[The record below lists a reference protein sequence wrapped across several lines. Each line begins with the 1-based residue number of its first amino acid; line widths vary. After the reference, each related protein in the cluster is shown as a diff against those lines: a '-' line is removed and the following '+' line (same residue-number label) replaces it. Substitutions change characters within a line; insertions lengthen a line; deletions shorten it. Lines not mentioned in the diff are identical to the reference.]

1 MKEREVRKRK
11 RSFLSFLL
19 IMAMVIQTL
28 SPMAVEAKTID
39 AKQYDSLTSLMGQ
52 SVDAGDEIQFKQCFG
67 DGIYYCDSNGT
78 ELYCKDHVN
87 IDEQECTHTVLSY
100 QDACAQSGGTEFQ
113 LTDSTFK
120 CWKVTEVYLSSMCEK
135 LVFRA
140 VSTLERS
147 ITYECADANY
157 PDDNP
162 DTFIVGVGVSGIEP
176 AYKWVYDDDS
186 ADWTRIISTG
196 WYRNPQFTGEPVT
209 SIPATETENVT
220 LYAKFPAVTHTI
232 TYKDETDTVITTFVS
247 GAGTTVSNPSVYEE
261 GVGVSS
267 LYDAYKEG
275 FLFGGWYTDLDN
287 ENTKVTEIG
296 SNETDNITL
305 FAKFIPTKSINY
317 ELYGGTL
324 SEGAPT
330 YYAVG
335 EGIPADNMPTAT
347 KAHHDFTGWYESA
360 NDGAAKI
367 TSIATDSAVDLTLHA
382 KYTPKTYE
390 IVYHDGETTGAAVQV
405 DNPGTYTY
413 GGAEIAS
420 LNHADKTGQEFLG
433 WYRESSLEN
442 AVTSITADNV
452 AQLLGDDGK
461 LHLYAKY
468 AANTYNITYHD
479 GDSILTGSAITTY
492 TYGTGVTE
500 ENMWQPTK
508 AHYTFGG
515 WYSDN
520 TLAADKK
527 VTSIANDRTGDID
540 LYAKFTGDVFNIV
553 YLNENDGTVSVPTDA
568 AVTYTY
574 GEDPVYP
581 CYLEPG
587 SIVAGHRSAGWFKDK
602 NFDNDA
608 SEVSEITTAN
618 AVQLADSDGTIRLYT
633 KFVPMTYKLEY
644 YVDGEQ
650 VQVEGNPDEYV
661 YGTAEIDEA
670 TLKDAT
676 KDGYRFDGWYSQG
689 EPVVKVGVIND
700 AIAELAVYVGMD
712 GYVRLDARFTKMY
725 EVVYH
730 DGSKIIAAS
739 GNPNAASYPEGA
751 TINLQEVSKD
761 GYDFG
766 GWYADSDLQGA
777 EVTAITAANTTA
789 LTGTDGKLH
798 LYAKYTPKT
807 YSIKYMVDGTENTT
821 LTPKTYTHGTGV
833 AKQAMPSAPA
843 KQNYDFDAWYTEPD
857 GGGTKMESIPAS
869 KFGNLTLYANYTPKT
884 YTITYMVDGAN
895 DTTTGNPASYV
906 YGEGAAITKKPVKE
920 GYTFKGWYGNSDYL
934 GEEVTQISNEES
946 GSVTLYGKF
955 VAEDYQITYIV
966 GEGATAPASPT
977 GYTYGIGVPA
987 NQMPQAT
994 KTGWSFKGWYS
1005 DDSWADNKK
1014 VESIGTTEQGNK
1026 TLYAKFEIID
1036 YAIEYYYNG
1045 GQAVANPTYYH
1056 YGTGTDTLLPTSKNG
1071 YTFDGWYLS
1080 SDFEDGTKV
1089 DKIAADMTGK
1099 KKLYAKF
1106 TPDTYAIAYQT
1117 NGGTNSTQN
1126 PVSYTY
1132 GIVTG
1137 AGIELNPAEKTGYD
1151 FKDWYSDA
1159 GLASDSAVKA
1169 LSDANVYQLADA
1181 DKKVTLYA
1189 AYTGKTYDIVY
1200 ETNGGTNATTNP
1212 AQYQCGTGNKVLA
1225 KATKEN
1231 YVCDGWYSTASFAAG
1246 TEVTELNDAVVTSLT
1261 SGTSV
1266 TLYAKYTGEEYEIE
1280 YKLDGGT
1287 NHADNPT
1294 HYNFGTGVAGF
1305 EDASKP
1311 HYVFNGWYNN
1321 DSFVTKIEKIGPQE
1335 SGNKTLYAK
1344 FTGEAYTIV
1353 YHLNDGSNHT
1363 DNKGTYLYG
1372 TGGITLKDAK
1382 KDGYTPDGWYTS
1394 ADLAQ
1399 TSKVTT
1405 LTDEQIL
1412 ALAGPG
1418 KTIHLYAGY
1427 TPNQYN
1433 IVYHDGTATNAGG
1446 ENETSYTFGTTLA
1459 LKDGAA
1465 KNGYDFKNWFA
1476 VSSLEGDNVTSIT
1489 AQNALDLLNAQDGK
1503 LHLYAKYDHASYPIT
1518 YETNGGV
1525 LTGSAVNLY
1534 THGTG
1539 IAKADM
1545 AKAEKDYY
1553 DFEGWY
1559 GEAALQNKVESIST
1573 TTYGAIKLYANYT
1586 PKEYEIRYHLQT
1598 GDTNGEGNPTK
1609 YTYGVGVDSFKPATR
1624 RGYTFKGWFD
1634 NPDLIT
1640 GEVTEITAQ
1649 DHGDMLLW
1657 PKFEEEDYKI
1667 TYIVDGKEDNAAGNP
1682 TGYKFGVGVAAADL
1696 KDASKNGYA
1705 FDGWYRDLN
1714 DADSKVTSIGTDET
1728 GDLILY
1734 AKFTGIVYTIQYETD
1749 GGTNAVTNPSQY
1761 QCGTGDKTLADAA
1774 KEHYAFL
1781 GWYSNENFTQ
1791 DSKVTKLN
1799 DAVVTGLAKE
1809 DKVVLYAKYAGEEYD
1824 IEYKLNGGQNS
1835 ATNPVKYTYGTGVE
1849 KFEDAAKEHYEFIGW
1864 YDNEQLTGDPVS
1876 SISTTA
1882 TGKKTL
1888 WARFEGEEYTIEY
1901 VLNDGI
1907 NAADNPHTYTYG
1919 NGGIPLKSATRP
1931 GYTFDSFYTTENFAQ
1946 GTAVKAMTDAQIVAA
1961 ADDDRVL
1968 TLYAKFTPDTYTIT
1982 YQTNGG
1988 ENSKENP
1995 TSYTYGIVTGAGIE
2009 LKPAEKNGYE
2019 FKDWHADAGMTGNA
2033 VVKALSDNMVY
2044 EVADAEKK
2052 VTLYAEYTGKTYNI
2066 VYETN
2071 GGTNANT
2078 NPAQY
2083 QCGTAEVTLADATR
2097 TNYGFGGWYS
2107 AADFAENTKVTKLTD
2122 KVVTDLEKN
2131 GTVTLYA
2138 KLTGDEYE
2146 IEYKTDGGQNPAFNP
2161 AKYTF
2166 GKGVEK
2172 FEDAVKEHYE
2182 FMGWYDNEGFER
2194 DRITSIREDESGRK
2208 TLWAKFEG
2216 EEYTI
2221 DYRLDGGSNAEDNP
2235 ETYRYGTGGFTLKP
2249 AVKENYTFVNF
2260 YTTENFAEGTA
2271 VKTMTDAQI
2280 IAAADD
2286 DRVITLY
2293 AQYAGKEYEIEY
2305 VLNGGTNNEANP
2317 THYNHAVGV
2326 AKFEDATK
2334 EYYVFEGWYD
2344 NAQFDGEKVSGI
2356 GAQESGKKTLYAK
2369 FTPEKYKITYVTD
2382 GTVSG
2387 NNPTEY
2393 DIETE
2398 IKSFEP
2404 SAKEH
2409 YTFDGWYTDE
2419 AKKQK
2424 IESIA
2429 KGESG
2434 DKTLYAK
2441 FTADTFKIKYELFG
2455 GTNDV
2460 SNPAGYTYGVGVAQL
2475 KAASKPGYIFAGWYR
2490 NANFTGNSVTS
2501 ITAQEYSDVTL
2512 YAKYVEGPKDLSLDE
2527 RSMND
2532 IILSAGLVIT
2542 QSPEQIKVKWGKVKG
2557 ADGYEVYVTYCHL
2570 AFPKT
2575 PIRVTTKKTNKT
2587 NFNKILGKDVNLRRD
2602 FKVYVK
2608 AFKKVNGKKV
2618 TIAES
2623 IIGHMA
2629 AINHTKY
2636 TNVEKLKVKKK
2647 VAGIKVGQ
2655 TFKIKA
2661 KTTLMA
2667 KGKKQLS
2674 NKHEPEFRYIST
2686 NPGVAQVDEKGVIT
2700 AIGKGKC
2707 VVYLFARDG
2716 RSAYVRVKVS

>member
-1 MKEREVRKRK
+1 
-11 RSFLSFLL
+11 
-19 IMAMVIQTL
+19 MAMVIQTL

-78 ELYCKDHVN
+78 ELYYEGYVN
-87 IDEQECTHTVLSY
+87 MDEQECTHTVLSY

-220 LYAKFPAVTHTI
+220 LYAKFPAVMHTI

-247 GAGTTVSNPSVYEE
+247 GTDTTVSNPSVYEE

-275 FLFGGWYTDLDN
+275 FLFGGWYTNLDD

-324 SEGAPT
+324 AEGAPT

-347 KAHHDFTGWYESA
+347 KDYHDFAGWYDSA
-360 NDGAAKI
+360 DEGAAQI
-367 TSIATDSAVDLTLHA
+367 TAIAPDATDYITLHA
-382 KYTPKTYE
+382 
-390 IVYHDGETTGAAVQV
+390 
-405 DNPGTYTY
+405 
-413 GGAEIAS
+413 
-420 LNHADKTGQEFLG
+420 
-433 WYRESSLEN
+433 R
-442 AVTSITADNV
+442 
-452 AQLLGDDGK
+452 
-461 LHLYAKY
+461 
-468 AANTYNITYHD
+468 
-479 GDSILTGSAITTY
+479 
-492 TYGTGVTE
+492 
-500 ENMWQPTK
+500 
-508 AHYTFGG
+508 
-515 WYSDN
+515 
-520 TLAADKK
+520 
-527 VTSIANDRTGDID
+527 
-540 LYAKFTGDVFNIV
+540 
-553 YLNENDGTVSVPTDA
+553 
-568 AVTYTY
+568 
-574 GEDPVYP
+574 
-581 CYLEPG
+581 
-587 SIVAGHRSAGWFKDK
+587 
-602 NFDNDA
+602 
-608 SEVSEITTAN
+608 
-618 AVQLADSDGTIRLYT
+618 
-633 KFVPMTYKLEY
+633 
-644 YVDGEQ
+644 
-650 VQVEGNPDEYV
+650 
-661 YGTAEIDEA
+661 
-670 TLKDAT
+670 
-676 KDGYRFDGWYSQG
+676 
-689 EPVVKVGVIND
+689 
-700 AIAELAVYVGMD
+700 
-712 GYVRLDARFTKMY
+712 
-725 EVVYH
+725 
-730 DGSKIIAAS
+730 
-739 GNPNAASYPEGA
+739 
-751 TINLQEVSKD
+751 
-761 GYDFG
+761 
-766 GWYADSDLQGA
+766 
-777 EVTAITAANTTA
+777 
-789 LTGTDGKLH
+789 
-798 LYAKYTPKT
+798 YTPKT
-807 YSIKYMVDGTENTT
+807 YSITYMVDGTQNTT
-821 LTPKTYTHGTGV
+821 LAPKNYTYGTGV
-833 AKQAMPSAPA
+833 AKQNMPAAPV
-843 KQNYDFDAWYTEPD
+843 KQNYEFDAWYTEPD
-857 GGGTKMESIPAS
+857 GEGTKVESIPDS
-869 KFGNLTLYANYTPKT
+869 KYGDITLYAHYMPRT
-884 YTITYMVDGAN
+884 YPITYKVDGVI
-895 DTTTGNPASYV
+895 DTQTGNPANYV
-906 YGEGAAITKKPVKE
+906 YGTGAAITQKPVRE
-920 GYTFKGWYGNSDYL
+920 GYTFKGWYDNRDYIGN
-934 GEEVTQISNEES
+934 EVTQVSNTKS
-946 GSVTLYGKF
+946 GPVTLYGKF
-955 VAEDYQITYIV
+955 VAADYQITYIV

-977 GYTYGIGVPA
+977 GYTYGVGVPA
-987 NQMPQAT
+987 NQMQQAT

-1159 GLASDSAVKA
+1159 GLTSDSAVKA

-1200 ETNGGTNATTNP
+1200 ETNGGTNPTTNP
-1212 AQYQCGTGNKVLA
+1212 AQYQCGTENKVLA

-1246 TEVTELNDAVVTSLT
+1246 TEVTELNDAVVTSLA

-1321 DSFVTKIEKIGPQE
+1321 DSFVTKTEKIGPQE
-1335 SGNKTLYAK
+1335 SGKKTLYAK

-1353 YHLNDGSNHT
+1353 YQLDGGQNHT
-1363 DNKGTYLYG
+1363 DNKSTYLYG
-1372 TGGITLKDAK
+1372 NGGITPKDAK
-1382 KDGYTPDGWYTS
+1382 KDGYGFAGWYTS

-1399 TSKVTT
+1399 ASKVTT
-1405 LTDEQIL
+1405 LSDTQIL
-1412 ALAGPG
+1412 ALAGAD
-1418 KTIHLYAGY
+1418 KKITLYAGY
-1427 TPNQYN
+1427 TPNQYD

-1465 KNGYDFKNWFA
+1465 KNGYDFKNWYA
-1476 VSSLEGDNVTSIT
+1476 VSSLEGDTVASIT
-1489 AQNALDLLNAQDGK
+1489 EQNALDLLNAQDHK

-1559 GEAALQNKVESIST
+1559 GEAALENKVESIST

-1586 PKEYEIRYHLQT
+1586 PKEYEIRYHLQA

-1728 GDLILY
+1728 GDLTLY
-1734 AKFTGIVYTIQYETD
+1734 AKFTGLVYTIQYETD
-1749 GGTNAVTNPSQY
+1749 GGTNASANPAQY

-1919 NGGIPLKSATRP
+1919 NGGITLKSATRP

-1946 GTAVKAMTDAQIVAA
+1946 GTAVKTMTDAQIVAA
-1961 ADDDRVL
+1961 ADDDRIL

-2009 LKPAEKNGYE
+2009 LKPAEKNGYV
-2019 FKDWHADAGMTGNA
+2019 FKDWHADAEMTGNA
-2033 VVKALSDNMVY
+2033 VVRALTDNMVY
-2044 EVADAEKK
+2044 EVADADKK

-2071 GGTNANT
+2071 GGTNADT
-2078 NPAQY
+2078 NPSQY
-2083 QCGTAEVTLADATR
+2083 QCGTAQATLLDAQKDSC
-2097 TNYGFGGWYS
+2097 GFDGWYS
-2107 AADFAENTKVTKLTD
+2107 AADFAEGTKVTALTD
-2122 KVVTDLEKN
+2122 AVVTGLEKE

-2138 KLTGDEYE
+2138 KYTGKEYE
-2146 IEYKTDGGQNPAFNP
+2146 IDYQLNGGTNSALNPAN
-2161 AKYTF
+2161 YRYGT
-2166 GKGVEK
+2166 GVEK
-2172 FEDAVKEHYE
+2172 LENAVKEHY
-2182 FMGWYDNEGFER
+2182 
-2194 DRITSIREDESGRK
+2194 
-2208 TLWAKFEG
+2208 
-2216 EEYTI
+2216 
-2221 DYRLDGGSNAEDNP
+2221 
-2235 ETYRYGTGGFTLKP
+2235 
-2249 AVKENYTFVNF
+2249 
-2260 YTTENFAEGTA
+2260 
-2271 VKTMTDAQI
+2271 Q
-2280 IAAADD
+2280 
-2286 DRVITLY
+2286 
-2293 AQYAGKEYEIEY
+2293 
-2305 VLNGGTNNEANP
+2305 
-2317 THYNHAVGV
+2317 
-2326 AKFEDATK
+2326 
-2334 EYYVFEGWYD
+2334 FEGWYD
-2344 NAQFDGEKVSGI
+2344 NAQFNGEKVSGI

-2369 FTPEKYKITYVTD
+2369 FVPVKYQITYITD

-2393 DIETE
+2393 DIETQIE
-2398 IKSFEP
+2398 EFAP
-2404 SAKEH
+2404 SVKEH
-2409 YTFDGWYTDE
+2409 YTFNGWYADE
-2419 AKKQK
+2419 AKTQK
-2424 IESIA
+2424 VVSIA

-2434 DKTLYAK
+2434 DKKLYAK
-2441 FTADTFKIKYELFG
+2441 FTADTYKIRYELYG
-2455 GTNDV
+2455 GTNDA
-2460 SNPAGYTYGVGVAQL
+2460 SNPTGYSYGVGVSQL
-2475 KAASKPGYIFAGWYR
+2475 KAASRPGYVFAGWYR
-2490 NANFTGNSVTS
+2490 NASFTGERVTA
-2501 ITAQEYSDVTL
+2501 ITARECSDIVL
-2512 YAKYVEGPKDLSLDE
+2512 YAKYEEGPKDLSLDE
-2527 RSMND
+2527 RAMND
-2532 IILSAGLVIT
+2532 LILSAGLAIT
-2542 QSPEQIKVKWGKVKG
+2542 QSPEKINVKWGKVKG
-2557 ADGYEVYVTYCHL
+2557 ADGYEVYATYCHL

-2575 PIRVTTKKTNKT
+2575 PVSRVTKKTNRAS
-2587 NFNKILGKDVNLRRD
+2587 FNKILGKGVNLRRD
-2602 FKVYVK
+2602 FKIYVR

-2647 VAGIKVGQ
+2647 VAALKVGA

-2674 NKHEPEFRYIST
+2674 DKHEPEFRYIST
-2686 NPGVAQVDEKGVIT
+2686 NPGVACVNEKGVIT
-2700 AIGKGKC
+2700 ATGKGNC

-2716 RSAYVRVKVS
+2716 RSAYIKVKVS